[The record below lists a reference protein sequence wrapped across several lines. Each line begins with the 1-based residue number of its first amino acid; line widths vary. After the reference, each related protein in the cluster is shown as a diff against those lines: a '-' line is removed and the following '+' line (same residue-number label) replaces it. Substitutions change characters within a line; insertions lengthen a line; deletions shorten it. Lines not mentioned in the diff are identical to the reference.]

1 MFKDSA
7 DKITQILVESNIIKS
22 DERELYSY
30 GFNQGLTIL
39 LNLLTA
45 LVIGLFFNCVLE
57 IIFFLTAYIPLRSYA
72 GGYHAK
78 TPMICYYL
86 SIFLL
91 VIVESA
97 VKYLDLNF
105 FEFLVV
111 YFITS
116 AVILNLSPIEDLN
129 KPLDGIE
136 CKTYKR
142 KVINIWI
149 TESIILWV
157 LFTLDFKIYAFCILI
172 VYFVLTIMLVLGLLK
187 NCLIAYRK

>member
-1 MFKDSA
+1 MFKNSA
-7 DKITQILVESNIIKS
+7 DKITQVLVESNIIRS

-57 IIFFLTAYIPLRSYA
+57 IIIFMTAYIPLRSYA

-78 TPMICYYL
+78 TPLICYCL
-86 SIFLL
+86 STLLL
-91 VIVESA
+91 VLVEFA
-97 VKYLDLNF
+97 VKYLHFNL

-111 YFITS
+111 YFVTS
-116 AVILNLSPIEDLN
+116 AVILILSPIEDLN
-129 KPLDGIE
+129 KPLECIE

-142 KVINIWI
+142 KVIKIWI
-149 TESIILWV
+149 IESIILWV
-157 LFTLDFKIYAFCILI
+157 LFVLDFKIYAFCILI

-187 NCLIAYRK
+187 NCLITYRK

>member
-57 IIFFLTAYIPLRSYA
+57 IIVFLTAYIPLRSYA
-72 GGYHAK
+72 GVYHAK

-111 YFITS
+111 YFVTS

-142 KVINIWI
+142 NLINIWR
-149 TESIILWV
+149 V
-157 LFTLDFKIYAFCILI
+157 
-172 VYFVLTIMLVLGLLK
+172 
-187 NCLIAYRK
+187 